1 MSRSYELRQFE
12 SALELMLKT
21 AKSGGQDFLNI
32 VSKELHD
39 RVVTSSEN
47 RMPMACQAMW
57 NLWERQGASKERIVH
72 TTPSGQSTTIEIK
85 FKTSI

>member
-1 MSRSYELRQFE
+1 MSRSYSKSEFENELKVM
-12 SALELMLKT
+12 LEERRDVGEDLT
-21 AKSGGQDFLNI
+21 II
-32 VSKELHD
+32 VSNDLHD
-39 RVVTSSEN
+39 RVVTGSEN

>member
-1 MSRSYELRQFE
+1 MSRSYSKSEFEDELKVM
-12 SALELMLKT
+12 LEERRDVGEDLT
-21 AKSGGQDFLNI
+21 II
-32 VSKELHD
+32 VSNDLHD